1 MVACSSFSIAGR
13 AVATMVWSTDAMNS
27 PMETIA
33 KISLRRSF
41 CRAPGASRAGS
52 LVLAVSPVRLTCNK
66 VSCLLASIQ
75 VESGDV
81 MDTELVARLRAV
93 IPRLARVLNDTS
105 TGEDLT
111 PTQYSVLALVRGR
124 GPLGLPE
131 LTELEGLNPTMLSRV
146 IRVLDDAGLIQRL
159 TDPNDMRVVRLEITP
174 AGAQMQERIRERRTS
189 VLSECLNRLPP
200 DTAAALLEN
209 VPALEALAE

>member
-1 MVACSSFSIAGR
+1 M
-13 AVATMVWSTDAMNS
+13 DA
-27 PMETIA
+27 
-33 KISLRRSF
+33 
-41 CRAPGASRAGS
+41 
-52 LVLAVSPVRLTCNK
+52 
-66 VSCLLASIQ
+66 
-75 VESGDV
+75 
-81 MDTELVARLRAV
+81 ELVARLRAV
-93 IPRLARVLNDTS
+93 IGRLARQLNETS
-105 TGEDLT
+105 TGEGLT

-209 VPALEALAE
+209 VPALEALAEAVKPVNR